1 MPIQKSGCVAQSVEQ
16 LTLNQRVTGSIPVAP
31 TKLFN
36 SLVISP
42 SERTAVV
49 YIWFTDFVQ
58 SYSLISIRLNALKY
72 SLFISDR
79 NIDELEDCHAVH
91 EQLYLDEIESRTRC
105 KARGCKGRMRMAMDR
120 QDEMSG
126 FVGGLA

>member
-1 MPIQKSGCVAQSVEQ
+1 MRVQKSGCVAQSVEQ

-42 SERTAVV
+42 LERTAVV

-58 SYSLISIRLNALKY
+58 SCSLISIRLNALKY

-79 NIDELEDCHAVH
+79 NMDELKDCHAVH
-91 EQLYLDEIESRTRC
+91 EQPHLNEIENPVRC
-105 KARGCKGRMRMAMDR
+105 KARGCKGQMRIAMVR
-120 QDEMSG
+120 LDEMSG
-126 FVGGLA
+126 FVGGMA